1 MISMMLDIIVYI
13 LVFVVVVQSI
23 YLYLL
28 TKFFRNIIRV
38 ASEEK
43 GTFKIKHESDSL
55 PIDYKSVPAQFESKN
70 LKLGSF
76 LKENTEV
83 SFVFLSTT
91 CATCKD
97 IINNFDSLPPNVYF
111 VLSSPPS
118 LDIGSIT
125 VVSPEAFDAF
135 DIETT
140 PTLVS
145 LSADNSIFKSVVYS
159 TDDLLFHLSK
169 KSQSK
174 KSS

>member
-1 MISMMLDIIVYI
+1 MMLDIIVYVLI
-13 LVFVVVVQSI
+13 FVVVVQSI

-43 GTFKIKHESDSL
+43 GTFKLKHDNDSL
-55 PIDYKSVPAQFESKN
+55 PIDYKAVPAQFENKK

-76 LKENTEV
+76 FKDNNEV

-97 IINNFDSLPPNVYF
+97 IMTNFNSLPPNVYF
-111 VLSSPPS
+111 VLSSSPP
-118 LDIGSIT
+118 LDIGKIT
-125 VVSPEAFDAF
+125 MVSPEAFDAF
-135 DIETT
+135 DIENT

-159 TDDLLFHLSK
+159 TEDLLFHLSK
-169 KSQSK
+169 NSENK